1 MAYYYFDFKDA
12 RKQDPRG
19 LLTSLLDQLC
29 DQSPSFFDI
38 LLHLYSTHR
47 RGADQPSDD
56 ALLQSL
62 EDMPRIVG
70 KVPVFLVIDAADE
83 CPDNCGIPSARGKV
97 LEILED
103 LIKLN
108 LPNLRLFVTSRVE
121 IDIRTALEPLTS
133 NHISLHDES
142 GQSKDIVDYVTS
154 IVNSDKMMKRWRAED
169 RELVIE
175 TLSSR
180 AGGM

>member
-1 MAYYYFDFKDA
+1 
-12 RKQDPRG
+12 
-19 LLTSLLDQLC
+19 
-29 DQSPSFFDI
+29 
-38 LLHLYSTHR
+38 
-47 RGADQPSDD
+47 
-56 ALLQSL
+56 
-62 EDMPRIVG
+62 MPRIVG
-70 KVPVFLVIDAADE
+70 KVPVYLVIDAVDE

-103 LIKLN
+103 LIKLH

-121 IDIRTALEPLTS
+121 IDIRTALEPLMS
-133 NHISLHDES
+133 NHMSLHDQR